1 MHETRGEY
9 DGIFSK
15 IENNSSSIH
24 PAWKSKRLCRPIVQ
38 KKQKHKTLQRDSAS
52 PVVEKTKD
60 SREVPKIQDVAFQ
73 QTIFVQTELTN
84 GASSKLI
91 DIEKSCENET
101 QSSFQYFEHKFLTV
115 ETQTSFCEPSSYSK
129 EKPTSEQCVQTRK
142 EPTDH
147 CLPQAWEQTL
157 EPEQT
162 GKNKTVTAS
171 EVFTVEEVKE
181 QATDK
186 DSSDHEQEE
195 AGGTDVKECLSA
207 KQPTNLT
214 SPGFS
219 SHSESSAP
227 TKGISPRGKQN
238 TGGTSGGLSNETSVW
253 DSFHSVTGTLF
264 LHLSQY
270 NVKFMKL
277 LTEF

>member
-60 SREVPKIQDVAFQ
+60 SREVPKIQDVAYQ

-91 DIEKSCENET
+91 DIEKSCENDT
-101 QSSFQYFEHKFLTV
+101 RSSFQYFEHKFLTV

-142 EPTDH
+142 ESTDH
-147 CLPQAWEQTL
+147 CLPQDWEQTL

-181 QATDK
+181 QATYK

-195 AGGTDVKECLSA
+195 VGGTDVKECLSA

-238 TGGTSGGLSNETSVW
+238 TGGTSWGLSNETSVW

-264 LHLSQY
+264 LYLGQY
-270 NVKFMKL
+270 NVKFM
-277 LTEF
+277 